1 MGDPY
6 FQQRLFG
13 AYMSNAVPDWRKSL
27 RRRGGS
33 SRRMDLGIIS
43 LRNLLAH
50 TRRVGNEPY
59 RIFAESGA
67 PVHLT
72 HGGGSAGRRSRH
84 APTSFMDSLR
94 PSLGRDRADEYRTH
108 FHDAFLLA
116 VAAVS
121 NFMAFAAH
129 GRCLV
134 FADHIFGDEPLAHP
148 QLLDLRQVR
157 LHS

>member
-33 SRRMDLGIIS
+33 RRRMDLGIIS

-50 TRRVGNEPY
+50 TRRLGNEPY

-72 HGGGSAGRRSRH
+72 HGGGFAGRRSRH
-84 APTSFMDSLR
+84 APTSCMDSLQL
-94 PSLGRDRADEYRTH
+94 SLWSVRGYEFGSH
-108 FHDAFLLA
+108 LHDAVVLA
-116 VAAVS
+116 MAGVS
-121 NFMAFAAH
+121 MYVPLSS
-129 GRCLV
+129 LV
-134 FADHIFGDEPLAHP
+134 LVVLIA
-148 QLLDLRQVR
+148 R
-157 LHS
+157 